1 MSFTESVKWHLSFKR
16 LDYSGEFD
24 GPLSGVSARLA
35 AGQRKCSYHS
45 MPWDFWLIFLVL
57 GVLLP
62 WRGHYRLRRLLA
74 VPDVGSRERIG
85 LYFSTILFQWTAAGL
100 TAWRAHARGLTL
112 EEVGLAPLHW
122 AFLLFWAALGG
133 GLLSLLHWINLR
145 RMGQVDSPRKSE
157 LRAISER
164 ILPQSRNELVPY
176 LALALTAG
184 LCEEFLYRGFAMAA
198 LSRVEFPAW
207 IVVLLSSVLFGMAHL
222 YQGRSG
228 FLGTLILGIVFAI
241 ARIAYHSIVPVMV
254 WHAAIDIVAGVAGP
268 KYLLRRAERA
278 SL

>member
-1 MSFTESVKWHLSFKR
+1 
-16 LDYSGEFD
+16 
-24 GPLSGVSARLA
+24 
-35 AGQRKCSYHS
+35 

-74 VPDVGSRERIG
+74 IRDVSSRERIG
-85 LYFSTILFQWTAAGL
+85 LYFSTILFQWIAAAL

-122 AFLLFWAALGG
+122 ASLLFCAALGG
-133 GLLSLLHWINLR
+133 GLLSLLHWMNLR

-241 ARIAYHSIVPVMV
+241 ARIAYHSIVPVVV

-268 KYLLRRAERA
+268 KYLLRRAEREPIV
-278 SL
+278 SK